1 MCLIT
6 EAAMFPPQKV
16 CSTFRAALTEHF
28 WLQRGLPIPGGCD
41 LNLELLCHALKRYDL
56 QYTCSF
62 CGASSTGVTCIWSR
76 VFTKFRILEISYIS
90 NVFFIFRILFESG
103 NNFAKI
109 IEIGGSFW
117 GHGGSSWGREGSSW
131 GRVGSPWSLACSP

>member
-1 MCLIT
+1 M
-6 EAAMFPPQKV
+6 K
-16 CSTFRAALTEHF
+16 
-28 WLQRGLPIPGGCD
+28 GGG
-41 LNLELLCHALKRYDL
+41 AVR
-56 QYTCSF
+56 
-62 CGASSTGVTCIWSR
+62 CGESR

-117 GHGGSSWGREGSSW
+117 GHGGSFWGHGGSSW
-131 GRVGSPWSLACSP
+131 GRVGSPWSLACSPGALEAHPGAMEAHPGPVEVILGPWGPVHPLAGKAHPEVPHLEP